1 MDGDAEQPDALL
13 DQLDDYMNGR
23 VKEEDEDEACDSQ
36 LTEYDDDHWPAEPPP
51 KRQRCTSPPRHFT
64 KSNEFWDSVAK
75 EVRYYMDD
83 EWFSTA
89 DKTIND
95 LSEDW
100 ERNVSTVAR
109 AINSIA
115 LGSRQFKIG
124 ICRDPKWRWFVCNGG
139 KYSKEFTK
147 MTIVILV
154 NSLLYF
160 PPLHTNQR
168 HFGSRQIPILNCLD
182 PSAMELMALATVE
195 TLRSQSSLKSLMVLS
210 AVENHSSSM

>member
-23 VKEEDEDEACDSQ
+23 VKEEDEDEAWDSQ
-36 LTEYDDDHWPAEPPP
+36 RTEDEDPNYPAPPP
-51 KRQRCTSPPRHFT
+51 KRQRCTSPPCHFT
-64 KSNEFWDSVAK
+64 KSDDFWGSVEK
-75 EVRYYMDD
+75 VVTHYMND

-89 DKTIND
+89 DFND

-124 ICRDPKWRWFVCNGG
+124 ICRDPKWRWFVCDGG
-139 KYSKEFTK
+139 KYSKNFTK
-147 MTIVILV
+147 MTIVYAAKSSKPKHSESTGNMEIA
-154 NSLLYF
+154 
-160 PPLHTNQR
+160 
-168 HFGSRQIPILNCLD
+168 QIEKFKSDDNCLNKAD
-182 PSAMELMALATVE
+182 GGEMPSDGSPHFCYVV
-195 TLRSQSSLKSLMVLS
+195 S
-210 AVENHSSSM
+210 N

>member
-1 MDGDAEQPDALL
+1 MDLPDALL

-36 LTEYDDDHWPAEPPP
+36 LTEYDDDHWPAAPSP

-64 KSNEFWDSVAK
+64 KSGEFWESVEK
-75 EVRYYMDD
+75 EVRYYMND

-89 DKTIND
+89 DFND

-139 KYSKEFTK
+139 KYSKQFTK
-147 MTIVILV
+147 MTIVYVAKSSKPKHSESTGNMEIA
-154 NSLLYF
+154 
-160 PPLHTNQR
+160 
-168 HFGSRQIPILNCLD
+168 QIAKFKDYDNCLNRAPGGEM
-182 PSAMELMALATVE
+182 PSDGSPHFCYVV
-195 TLRSQSSLKSLMVLS
+195 S
-210 AVENHSSSM
+210 N

>member
-23 VKEEDEDEACDSQ
+23 VKEEDEDEAWDSQ

-64 KSNEFWDSVAK
+64 KSSEFWDSVGK

-115 LGSRQFKIG
+115 LGSIQFKIG

-139 KYSKEFTK
+139 KYSKNFTK
-147 MTIVILV
+147 MTIVYAAKSSKPKHSESTGNMEIAQIEKFKCYQHCL
-154 NSLLYF
+154 NEAPGGEMPSDGS
-160 PPLHTNQR
+160 P
-168 HFGSRQIPILNCLD
+168 HFCY
-182 PSAMELMALATVE
+182 VV
-195 TLRSQSSLKSLMVLS
+195 SS
-210 AVENHSSSM
+210 